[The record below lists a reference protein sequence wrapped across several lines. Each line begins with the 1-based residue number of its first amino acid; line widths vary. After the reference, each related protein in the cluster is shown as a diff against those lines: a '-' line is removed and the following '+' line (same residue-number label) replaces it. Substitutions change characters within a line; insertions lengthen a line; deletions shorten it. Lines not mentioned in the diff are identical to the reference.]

1 MIIISV
7 VTGVALAVLYYVL
20 YVMKS
25 SAREVANTH
34 IPLSKWLDIYQA
46 TSEHMRP
53 AQACALL
60 SQSCSVGIGLGV
72 MDVEQGREYMSEAK
86 RYGYELLLEMILSNN
101 AHYANDPRFIKESAA
116 RTLLAMRI
124 SASPDIGY
132 TALSV
137 AP

>member
-7 VTGVALAVLYYVL
+7 VTVVVLAVLCYVL

-25 SAREVANTH
+25 TARAVANTRK
-34 IPLSKWLDIYQA
+34 PLGEWLDIYQA

-60 SQSCSVGIGLGV
+60 SQLCSVGIGLRI
-72 MDVEQGREYMSEAK
+72 MDVEQGRGYKSVMK
-86 RYGYELLLEMILSNN
+86 HCGYERWLEMMLSNS
-101 AHYANDPRFIKESAA
+101 AQYADDPRIEKESAA
-116 RTLLAMRI
+116 RTLLAMSI

-132 TALSV
+132 AALGLK
-137 AP
+137 